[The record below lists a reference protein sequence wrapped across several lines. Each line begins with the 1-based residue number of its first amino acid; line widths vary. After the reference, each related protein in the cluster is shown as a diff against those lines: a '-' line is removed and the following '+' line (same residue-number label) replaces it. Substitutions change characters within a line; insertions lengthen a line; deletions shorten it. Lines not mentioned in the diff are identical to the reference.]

1 MEADNQGT
9 ERSARAEISK
19 EAQECTP
26 NLPALK
32 TQDKEEARELNS
44 ANYYESMRQLIY
56 NSRHDRRLTPATQL
70 VYRVL
75 ADFCNANYW
84 ATTFEVTNAELK
96 EVTHINSNE
105 EITRIKRSLKNLGYI
120 DFSGKPSKYTIYRPP
135 VKRAVQGAVHREPP
149 RPPYKTYK
157 QQNYLKKKDKKEERG
172 GGYDRDDLDWL
183 NDEELNE
190 LL

>member
-1 MEADNQGT
+1 METDNEGA
-9 ERSARAEISK
+9 ERSARAEASK

-32 TQDKEEARELNS
+32 TGDKEEARELNS

-56 NSRHDRRLTPATQL
+56 NSRHDKRLTPGTQL

-75 ADFCNANYW
+75 ADICNANYW
-84 ATTFEVTNAELK
+84 ATTFEVSNAELK

-105 EITRIKRSLKNLGYI
+105 EITRIKRNLKNLGYI
-120 DFSGKPSKYTIYRPP
+120 DFNGKPSKYTIYAPP
-135 VKRAVQGAVHREPP
+135 VKKLVQRAVNREPP

-157 QQNYLKKKDKKEERG
+157 QQNNLKKKGRKEERG
-172 GGYDRDDLDWL
+172 GGYDRDELDWL